1 MKRTE
6 PVFATCF
13 LLRILLSVLLI
24 SSISLTSSY
33 ALSGEMSSNDSSVE
47 NWVGWIESPQE
58 HLRWI
63 VRFSKDPKSE
73 RVSGTVTTPDR
84 AQESIA
90 LNNVRLKSDDWG
102 FDWVNA
108 STNQPLKFAGNMDA
122 ADQVTGL
129 LIAGPQTLLVKLRK
143 VAEIPIESSSTLGAD
158 TVWTDDLPSIAGKNK
173 FDMRFRIY
181 ASPPY
186 AEEKKPKILF
196 DSMSTGLIG
205 KPVEL
210 VSDSDSS
217 LVFKIPSIQSEY
229 RASFDPNNEILLGTF
244 SRNGNVI
251 PLKLTK
257 VEVTKEAPTRPDAPI
272 VAKQSNEE
280 TSQTKSASTSQAE
293 KAEEASVKI
302 KMEEQPARKYAS
314 NEKAITIPVGQSS
327 NAAMRKTNGA
337 ISRLGGTL
345 TVPEVDGKPSSN
357 SNKVPVIVF
366 ASTYGPQDRDGL
378 IGTNAPYRDLAQSLA
393 KIGFASIR
401 VDDRGMGSSDDSTG
415 PYSLMDADTDLRA
428 VLQFVLSMPELDA
441 NHIGILGHGEG
452 AIVATSFAAID
463 TRVRFLILLAP
474 PGLNGSELLL
484 SQSARIAS
492 LQRISER
499 DQKTMQEV
507 QRGVHKIA
515 LAGLPAGAESEEV
528 RRLVSSLWNEL
539 QQTLP
544 TPKSESELQ
553 EMRKSFEQQLLADVM
568 ELQQPSSQQFL
579 KTDPAKAWML
589 LRCPTLAIWGEN
601 DLEVI
606 PEVNRKALQATSA
619 RNSKSSIQWLELPG
633 LNHWF
638 QRATIGSTE
647 EYESLGGVDPTLIA
661 TIKNWLVERF

>member
-6 PVFATCF
+6 PVFATSF
-13 LLRILLSVLLI
+13 LLRILLAAFF
-24 SSISLTSSY
+24 TSSLFFTCSC
-33 ALSGEMSSNDSSVE
+33 AVSSEGSSADSSVE

-58 HLRWI
+58 QLRWI

-84 AQESIA
+84 ALEAIA
-90 LNNVRLKSDDWG
+90 LNNIRLKSDDWG

-108 STNQPLKFAGNMDA
+108 STNQPLKFAGNMEA

-129 LIAGPQTLLVKLRK
+129 LIAGPQTLLIKLRK
-143 VAEIPIESSSTLGAD
+143 VTEIPIESSSTLGAD
-158 TVWTDDLPSIAGKNK
+158 TVWTDNLPSIAGKSK

-181 ASPPY
+181 TSPPY

-217 LVFKIPSIQSEY
+217 LVFKIPSIQSEF

-251 PLKLTK
+251 PLKLSK
-257 VEVTKEAPTRPDAPI
+257 VEVAKETATRPDAPI

-280 TSQTKSASTSQAE
+280 SSQTKSASTPHAE
-293 KAEEASVKI
+293 KAEDASVKI

-314 NEKAITIPVGQSS
+314 NEKAITIPVGQSPS
-327 NAAMRKTNGA
+327 TAMRRTSDA

-345 TVPEVDGKPSSN
+345 TVPEIDGNPSSN
-357 SNKVPVIVF
+357 SNKVPVIIF

-378 IGTNAPYRDLAQSLA
+378 MGTNAHYRDLAQSLA
-393 KIGFASIR
+393 KMGYASIR
-401 VDDRGMGSSDDSTG
+401 VDDRGMGSSDDSIG
-415 PYSLMDADTDLRA
+415 PYSLLDADTDLRA

-441 NHIGILGHGEG
+441 NRIGILGHGEG
-452 AIVATSFAAID
+452 AIVATSVASID

-492 LQRISER
+492 LQRVSER

-515 LAGLPAGAESEEV
+515 LAGLPTGSESEEV

-539 QQTLP
+539 QKTLP
-544 TPKSESELQ
+544 PPKSESEHQ
-553 EMRKSFEQQLLADVM
+553 EMRRSFEQQLLADVM

-589 LRCPTLAIWGEN
+589 LRCPTLAIWGAN

-606 PEVNRKALQATSA
+606 PEVNRKSLQATSA

-638 QRATIGSTE
+638 QRATTGSTE
-647 EYESLGGVDPTLIA
+647 EYETLGGVDPTLIEP
-661 TIKNWLVERF
+661 IKTWLAERF